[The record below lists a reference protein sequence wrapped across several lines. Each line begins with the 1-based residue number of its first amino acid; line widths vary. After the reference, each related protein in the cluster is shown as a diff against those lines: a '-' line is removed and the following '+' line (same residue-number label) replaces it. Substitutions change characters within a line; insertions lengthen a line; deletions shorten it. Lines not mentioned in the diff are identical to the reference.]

1 MQFKHPEIL
10 YFLALLIIPI
20 LVHLFQLQKFVKV
33 PFTNVAFLQKLVLQT
48 RKSSRIKK
56 WLILATRFL
65 LLCCIILAFS
75 QPYFSNKKA
84 DKQEHFFLYLD
95 NSLSTNT
102 EGNKGDLLKVAIQ
115 ELIENLSE
123 KATYSL
129 QTNNNFHQN
138 KTASELKD
146 ILLKI
151 ENTSEEKTL
160 KDVFLKISTEKIT
173 HNSINKS
180 IIISDFQ
187 NSSEDVFKNFNEST
201 SYVQLTPQLKE
212 NLSIDSISVNDTN
225 SSNFEINIL
234 IRNQGIAKNN
244 IPIAIYNNKKLINK
258 QTFNIKED
266 SIQKV
271 VFSIQKTPE
280 FLGKVLLNFKD
291 AFSFDNSYYFSLVT
305 NEKINVLSIGEQ
317 TSFLNKI
324 YTKDEFNFL
333 QSSIKNINYNAIPKQ
348 QLIILNEIE
357 NLPETLITSLLDYL
371 NKGGDLT
378 IIPSKNISITSYN
391 KLFKK
396 LGIGRILKKNTDSL
410 KITSVNFKHPI
421 FKNVFEKKVSNFQ
434 YPNTVSSYSSLLK
447 NSSNILFFEN
457 NTPFVSQV
465 NLPKASVFWVAA
477 SLLRSNSN
485 FTNSPLIVPLFYN
498 MGKQS
503 LQLSKLYYIVNKK
516 NNIDINKQLGK
527 EVVLAINNENNSF
540 IPLQQVYQNKIRI
553 TTNNQPLKAG
563 FNYISQQKDTLK
575 SIAFNY
581 NKKESLLNYLTLKSI
596 VDLQNNNSSI
606 STSVKDTL
614 RSIHKKNE
622 VQWLWKWF
630 LILSIVSLL
639 LEILILKFFKP

>member
-56 WLILATRFL
+56 WLILATRLL

-160 KDVFLKISTEKIT
+160 KDVFLKISTEKTT

-244 IPIAIYNNKKLINK
+244 IPIAIYKNKKLINK

-396 LGIGRILKKNTDSL
+396 LGIGRILEKNTDSL

-465 NLPKASVFWVAA
+465 NLPKASVFWIAA
-477 SLLRSNSN
+477 PLLRSNSN

-596 VDLQNNNSSI
+596 VDLQNNNSII

>member
-33 PFTNVAFLQKLVLQT
+33 PFTNVAFLQKLALQT

-56 WLILATRFL
+56 WLILAARLIL
-65 LLCCIILAFS
+65 LTCIILAFS

-84 DKQEHFFLYLD
+84 NRQEHFFLYLD

-160 KDVFLKISTEKIT
+160 KDVFLKISTEKTT

-201 SYVQLTPQLKE
+201 SYVQLTPQVKE

-348 QLIILNEIE
+348 QLIILNEIK
-357 NLPETLITSLLDYL
+357 NLPETLITSLFDYL

-434 YPNTVSSYSSLLK
+434 YPNTASSYSSSLK

-477 SLLRSNSN
+477 PLLRSNSN

-503 LQLSKLYYIVNKK
+503 LQLSKLYYIVSNK
-516 NNIDINKQLGK
+516 NNIDINNQIGK
-527 EVVLAINNENNSF
+527 EVVLTISNENNSF

-553 TTNNQPLKAG
+553 TTKNQPLKAG
-563 FNYISQQKDTLK
+563 FNYISKQKDTLK

>member
-1 MQFKHPEIL
+1 MKFKHPEIL

-33 PFTNVAFLQKLVLQT
+33 PFTNVAFLQKLALQT

-56 WLILATRFL
+56 WLILATRLIL
-65 LLCCIILAFS
+65 LTCIILAFS
-75 QPYFSNKKA
+75 QPYFSNRKA
-84 DKQEHFFLYLD
+84 DNQEHFFLYLD

-115 ELIENLSE
+115 ELIENLSD

-129 QTNNNFHQN
+129 QTNNSFHQN
-138 KTASELKD
+138 KTASELKN

-151 ENTSEEKTL
+151 ENTSEEKNL
-160 KDVFLKISTEKIT
+160 KDVFFKISTEKT
-173 HNSINKS
+173 TLNSINKN

-187 NSSEDVFKNFNEST
+187 NTSEDVFNNYNEQT
-201 SYVQLTPQLKE
+201 SYIQLTPQLKE

-225 SSNFEINIL
+225 SANFEINIL
-234 IRNQGIAKNN
+234 VKNQGNAKNN
-244 IPIAIYNNKKLINK
+244 VPVAIYNNQKLINK
-258 QTFNIKED
+258 QTFDIAEN

-271 VFSIQKTPE
+271 VFSIQKTPH
-280 FLGKVLLNFKD
+280 FLGKVLLNFND
-291 AFSFDNSYYFSLVT
+291 TFSFDNSYYFSLNT
-305 NEKINVLSIGEQ
+305 NEKINVLSIGNQ
-317 TSFLNKI
+317 KSFLSKI

-333 QSSIKNINYNAIPKQ
+333 QSSIKNINYNSIPKQ
-348 QLIILNEIE
+348 QLIVLNEIE
-357 NLPETLITSLLDYL
+357 SLPETLITSLHDYL
-371 NKGGDLT
+371 NKGGDLA
-378 IIPSKNISITSYN
+378 IIPSKNISISSYN
-391 KLFKK
+391 KLYTK
-396 LGIGRILKKNTDSL
+396 LGIGRILKQNTDSL
-410 KITSVNFKHPI
+410 KITSVNYKHPI
-421 FKNVFEKKVSNFQ
+421 FKNVFEKQVSNFQ
-434 YPNTVSSYSSLLK
+434 YPSTASSYTSSLK
-447 NSSNILFFEN
+447 NSSSILSFEN

-465 NLPKASVFWVAA
+465 NLPKATLFWIAA
-477 SLLRSNSN
+477 PLQKSNSN

-553 TTNNQPLKAG
+553 TTKSQPLKAG

-575 SIAFNY
+575 SIAFNF
-581 NKKESLLNYLTLKSI
+581 NKKESLLNYLSLKN
-596 VDLQNNNSSI
+596 VVNLQKQNSSI
-606 STSVKDTL
+606 SASVKDTML
-614 RSIHKKNE
+614 SIRKKNE

-630 LILSIVSLL
+630 LVLSIVSLL